1 MSSAL
6 HEQPYLESWRWM
18 SRQIRCALDPDEP
31 RLIEH
36 YLAEGRY
43 LACCTATS
51 PWLIAETSFR
61 LLLDTATDTALP
73 WHWRSQCLD
82 QAWRPLRDLERLSFA
97 SAGSSA
103 GKAMPGNWRPARC
116 CHPFPLSNWCKDFP
130 MSNTRI
136 ERDSMGELH
145 VPEQALYGAQTQ
157 RAVDN
162 FPISHQRMPAQF
174 IRALIL
180 AKAAAAKANVE
191 LKQLSE
197 SQGKAIVDAAQGLL
211 EGDFM
216 QHFPVDIFQT
226 GSGTSSNMNA
236 NEVIA
241 TLASRL
247 LGEPVN
253 PNDHVNCGQSSN
265 DIIPTTIHVSAALG
279 LHEQLLPALVHLV
292 QVIER
297 KAVEVHPFIKTGR
310 THLMDAMPV
319 RMSQV
324 LEGWAQQLK
333 ANIGH
338 LQDLLPSLQS
348 LAQGGTAVGT
358 GINAHPQFAAGFSR
372 QLSSL
377 TQVQFTPGKN
387 LFALIGSQ
395 DTAVAV
401 SGQLK
406 AIAVTLM
413 KIANDLRW
421 MNSGPLA
428 GLGEIE
434 LEGLQPG
441 SSIMPGKVNPVI
453 PEATAMVAAQVIGN
467 DTTITVAGQ
476 SGNFEL
482 NVMLPIIAQNL
493 LSSIELL
500 ANSSRLLADKAI
512 ASFKV
517 NEPKL
522 KEALSRNPILVTAL
536 NPIIGY
542 QKAAEIAK
550 TAYKQGRPVID
561 VALEHTD
568 LSRSQLEIL
577 LDPEKLTAG
586 GV

>member
-1 MSSAL
+1 
-6 HEQPYLESWRWM
+6 
-18 SRQIRCALDPDEP
+18 
-31 RLIEH
+31 
-36 YLAEGRY
+36 
-43 LACCTATS
+43 
-51 PWLIAETSFR
+51 
-61 LLLDTATDTALP
+61 
-73 WHWRSQCLD
+73 
-82 QAWRPLRDLERLSFA
+82 
-97 SAGSSA
+97 
-103 GKAMPGNWRPARC
+103 
-116 CHPFPLSNWCKDFP
+116 

-145 VPEQALYGAQTQ
+145 VPESALYGAQTQ
-157 RAVDN
+157 RAVNN
-162 FPISHQRMPAQF
+162 FPVSHQRMPAQF

-191 LKQLSE
+191 LGQITE
-197 SQGKAIVDAAQGLL
+197 AQGKAIVEATQILL
-211 EGDFM
+211 EGDYM
-216 QHFPVDIFQT
+216 EHFPVDIFQT

-241 TLASRL
+241 TLATQV
-247 LGEPVN
+247 LGEAVN

-279 LHEQLLPALVHLV
+279 LHEQLLPALTHLV

-297 KAVEVHPFIKTGR
+297 KAEQVHMYVKTGR

-324 LEGWAQQLK
+324 LNGWAQQLK
-333 ANIGH
+333 ANIEH
-338 LQDLLPSLQS
+338 LHNLQPALQS

-358 GINAHPQFAAGFSR
+358 GINAHPKFAGLFSQ
-372 QLSSL
+372 QLSAL
-377 TQVQFTPGKN
+377 TQLEFTPGKD

-395 DTAVAV
+395 DTAVSV

-406 AIAVTLM
+406 ATAVSLM

-434 LEGLQPG
+434 LQALQPG

-467 DTTITVAGQ
+467 DTVITVAGQ

-482 NVMLPIIAQNL
+482 NVMLPVIAQNL

-500 ANSSRLLADKAI
+500 ANVSRLLADKAI

-517 NEPKL
+517 NEAKL

-561 VALEHTD
+561 VALEFTD
-568 LSRSQLEIL
+568 LPRSQLEAL

>member
-1 MSSAL
+1 
-6 HEQPYLESWRWM
+6 
-18 SRQIRCALDPDEP
+18 
-31 RLIEH
+31 
-36 YLAEGRY
+36 
-43 LACCTATS
+43 
-51 PWLIAETSFR
+51 
-61 LLLDTATDTALP
+61 
-73 WHWRSQCLD
+73 
-82 QAWRPLRDLERLSFA
+82 
-97 SAGSSA
+97 
-103 GKAMPGNWRPARC
+103 
-116 CHPFPLSNWCKDFP
+116 

-136 ERDSMGELH
+136 ERDSMGELQ
-145 VPEQALYGAQTQ
+145 VPEAALYGAQTQ

-162 FPISHQRMPAQF
+162 FPISQQRMPAQF

-191 LKQLSE
+191 LAQIS
-197 SQGKAIVDAAQGLL
+197 AAQGDAIVRACEQLL
-211 EGDFM
+211 AGDFM
-216 QHFPVDIFQT
+216 QHFPVDIYQT

-247 LGEPVN
+247 VSEPVN
-253 PNDHVNCGQSSN
+253 ANDHVNCGQSSN
-265 DIIPTTIHVSAALG
+265 DIIPTSIHVSAALA
-279 LHEQLLPALVHLV
+279 LHEQLLPALRHLV
-292 QVIER
+292 QVTLA
-297 KAVEVHPFIKTGR
+297 KAEQVHAFVKTGR

-324 LEGWAQQLK
+324 LQGWAAQVQ
-333 ANIGH
+333 ANIDH
-338 LQDLLPSLQS
+338 LQTLQPALQA

-358 GINAHPQFAAGFSR
+358 GINAHPQFAQRFCHHLGE
-372 QLSSL
+372 L
-377 TQVQFTPGKN
+377 TQVEFTQGDN

-395 DTAVAV
+395 DTAVTV

-406 AIAVTLM
+406 GTAVTLM

-434 LEGLQPG
+434 LEALQPG

-467 DTTITVAGQ
+467 DAAIAIAGQ

-482 NVMLPIIAQNL
+482 NVMLPIIAHNL
-493 LSSIELL
+493 LSSIELM
-500 ANSSRLLADKAI
+500 ANASRLLGDKAI
-512 ASFKV
+512 ATFKV
-517 NEPKL
+517 NESKL
-522 KEALSRNPILVTAL
+522 KEALARNPILVTAL

-542 QKAAEIAK
+542 QQAAQIAK
-550 TAYKQGRPVID
+550 LAYKEGRPIID

-568 LSRSQLEIL
+568 LSREQLSDL

-586 GV
+586 GI